1 MTWGNFTSPHI
12 LSLIIAFFLNIGL
25 YFFIRFKSKQF
36 QTVILTSLSF
46 LGLLAIIYNLV
57 MWNSPLEYL
66 PLHLCSLNA
75 IILPFAIISKNNKL
89 GNLLILW
96 SLGALVALV
105 INNAAADF
113 KLISFTF
120 FFYYFPHVFECG
132 IPLIMLKLG
141 FFKLDKKYIKSTLLI
156 TLISYTLIHFVNIG
170 LNEYFIK
177 YNLLDY
183 KGDIIQVNYMFSYYP
198 DNPLLK
204 LFYKVIPY
212 RYWYMLLAVP
222 IIILYL
228 LLIYY
233 VSYLIKKIK
242 M

>member
-113 KLISFTF
+113 KLISSTF

-141 FFKLDKKYIKSTLLI
+141 FFKLDKKYIKMS
-156 TLISYTLIHFVNIG
+156 
-170 LNEYFIK
+170 EK
-177 YNLLDY
+177 
-183 KGDIIQVNYMFSYYP
+183 
-198 DNPLLK
+198 
-204 LFYKVIPY
+204 
-212 RYWYMLLAVP
+212 
-222 IIILYL
+222 
-228 LLIYY
+228 
-233 VSYLIKKIK
+233 
-242 M
+242 

>member
-75 IILPFAIISKNNKL
+75 IILPFAIISKNDKL

-183 KGDIIQVNYMFSYYP
+183 KGG
-198 DNPLLK
+198 
-204 LFYKVIPY
+204 
-212 RYWYMLLAVP
+212 
-222 IIILYL
+222 
-228 LLIYY
+228 IYGK
-233 VSYLIKKIK
+233 SFW
-242 M
+242 